1 MCWFKPKP
9 KPPIIPTMDLT
20 GYQLVFSDEFDGIQV
35 FPSNR
40 WETMECYGP
49 ANHIFIKD
57 GITWKAEM
65 VKYKQD

>member
-1 MCWFKPKP
+1 
-9 KPPIIPTMDLT
+9 MDLT

>member
-20 GYQLVFSDEFDGIQV
+20 GYTLVFSDEFNTPQT
-35 FPSNR
+35 FPNEKFDYKE
-40 WETMECYGP
+40 WYGKP
-49 ANHIFIKD
+49 NEPFIKD